1 MMIVTDT
8 ASDIFEDEAAFMGV
22 ELVPLDIMLG
32 QSHFIRNTP
41 AEFDRFYNAL
51 KGGADFP
58 TTSQPA
64 PELYRA
70 LYEQAKQRNEDVLVI
85 ALSGELS
92 GTVESARM
100 AAELSDWK
108 DRVYVM
114 DSRHAITSQRL
125 LVEEA
130 VRLREQD
137 LPAEQI
143 ISRLQ
148 EYGRRIRICG
158 VLDSL
163 EYLRRGGRIPAA
175 LAVVGDI
182 LSIKPVVAVQE
193 GKLTSFGK
201 ARGMKA
207 GQKFLRKEFERLER
221 DVRWKVC
228 FLYSQGRKLVD
239 EFANDFMSRYGIAD
253 EDARFVQIGPVIG
266 AHLGP
271 DCVGLAFVAT
281 GPVD

>member
-1 MMIVTDT
+1 M
-8 ASDIFEDEAAFMGV
+8 
-22 ELVPLDIMLG
+22 
-32 QSHFIRNTP
+32 
-41 AEFDRFYNAL
+41 
-51 KGGADFP
+51 
-58 TTSQPA
+58 
-64 PELYRA
+64 
-70 LYEQAKQRNEDVLVI
+70 
-85 ALSGELS
+85 
-92 GTVESARM
+92 
-100 AAELSDWK
+100 
-108 DRVYVM
+108 
-114 DSRHAITSQRL
+114 
-125 LVEEA
+125 
-130 VRLREQD
+130 
-137 LPAEQI
+137 
-143 ISRLQ
+143 
-148 EYGRRIRICG
+148 
-158 VLDSL
+158 
-163 EYLRRGGRIPAA
+163 
-175 LAVVGDI
+175 
-182 LSIKPVVAVQE
+182 SIKPVVAVQE